1 MRNPFSWDALHKMFP
16 NIFAQ
21 SQRTNRQNWEQG
33 EEAIRSTDGWQEL
46 HGKHPKHPPNR
57 PPCIIH
63 SFKNNLQTFF
73 KQILNSALRWWIINN
88 PVDKNHTATKYLKVT
103 LIRWQ
108 TTVDN
113 HHMTT
118 WHILATKLEQN
129 FIQNAYYPSVEL
141 YKKSFLQN
149 VYIFENPTD
158 NFHISIYH
166 FLWPHGLRIFLAD
179 TISWQ
184 HLVLTVF
191 HVWSI
196 FAHIDHIDIQIQIK
210 EMNLKFKVKGLV
222 MPLSFHI

>member
-1 MRNPFSWDALHKMFP
+1 MRKPFSWDALHKMFP

-73 KQILNSALRWWIINN
+73 KYILNYALRWWIINN
-88 PVDKNHTATKYLKVT
+88 PVENNHTATKYLKVT

-158 NFHISIYH
+158 NFHISIYY
-166 FLWPHGLRIFLAD
+166 FYDLMALGYFWQTQSLGNILCWQSFTCGPYLPIL
-179 TISWQ
+179 TI
-184 HLVLTVF
+184 L
-191 HVWSI
+191 I
-196 FAHIDHIDIQIQIK
+196 YK
-210 EMNLKFKVKGLV
+210 YK
-222 MPLSFHI
+222 

>member
-1 MRNPFSWDALHKMFP
+1 MRKPFSWDALHKMFP

-88 PVDKNHTATKYLKVT
+88 PVDNNHTAIKYLKVT

-108 TTVDN
+108 THVNN

-129 FIQNAYYPSVEL
+129 FILLNYTRRVF
-141 YKKSFLQN
+141 YKMYTFLKILLI
-149 VYIFENPTD
+149 IF
-158 NFHISIYH
+158 
-166 FLWPHGLRIFLAD
+166 IFLFIIFM
-179 TISWQ
+179 TSW
-184 HLVLTVF
+184 
-191 HVWSI
+191 
-196 FAHIDHIDIQIQIK
+196 
-210 EMNLKFKVKGLV
+210 
-222 MPLSFHI
+222 P